1 MRTDAFDYHLPP
13 ERIAQHPIEP
23 RDSARLMLLQRR
35 SEQIRHA
42 VFRDLP
48 SLLAPGDLLV
58 ANDSRVMPAR
68 IRGRKLDGGGRVEA
82 LLLRPEASPLEWR
95 CLVRGRL
102 RVGSRLRF
110 GGETDGAVEARVLEL
125 MPSGERRL
133 RFDRAPDGW
142 LGALGEVPL
151 PPYIHAQ
158 LDDPERYQ
166 TIYAR
171 VAGSA
176 AAPTAGLH
184 FTPELVE
191 TLTRRGLGW
200 ASVTLHIGLDTFRP
214 VESETVEDHRIH
226 REWLEVPEPTA
237 AAVAK
242 TRAEGGRVIA
252 VGTTSVRALETAAR
266 WALAAEDPAPVRAG
280 AGWSELFLRP
290 GSRIHAVDGLIT
302 NFHLPR
308 SSLLMLVAAFADKA
322 LVDRAYRE
330 AIAEHYRFYSFGDA
344 MLIL

>member
-1 MRTDAFDYHLPP
+1 MRTDAFDYALPP
-13 ERIAQHPIEP
+13 ERIAQHPAEP
-23 RDSARLMLLQRR
+23 RDSARLMQVQRAAAR
-35 SEQIRHA
+35 IDHG

-48 SLLAPGDLLV
+48 ALLEPGDLLV

-68 IRGRKLDGGGRVEA
+68 IQGHKLGSGGRVEA

-110 GGETDGAVEARVLEL
+110 GGASDAGVEAQVLEL

-133 RFDRAPDGW
+133 RFDRAPEAW
-142 LGALGEVPL
+142 LGQLGEVPL
-151 PPYIHAQ
+151 PPYIHAR

-184 FTPELVE
+184 FTPELVTALGE
-191 TLTRRGLGW
+191 RGLGW

-214 VESETVEDHRIH
+214 VESEAIEDHRIH
-226 REWLEVPEPTA
+226 REWLEVPTETA
-237 AAVAK
+237 AAVAEA
-242 TRAEGGRVIA
+242 RANGNRVVA

-266 WALAAEDPAPVRAG
+266 WALAAQDPAPILAG

-290 GSRIHAVDGLIT
+290 GSRFHAVDALIT

-330 AIAEHYRFYSFGDA
+330 AIEEQYRFYSFGDA